1 MSEKII
7 AYVDKTVVKVTGLKV
22 QGFKPVK
29 LEEVL
34 SSKIGRPVRVIGVTS
49 NSLQMDIYGLEPEA
63 ILEDSDG
70 FIKAVSLVPGLTAS
84 EVVQIDK
91 AEKAVTVPVE
101 ELAKNR
107 SSACPK
113 ERWVKSNE

>member
-7 AYVDKTVVKVTGLKV
+7 AYVDKTVVKLTGLKI
-22 QGFKPVK
+22 QGLKPFK
-29 LEEVL
+29 LEEFL

-49 NSLQMDIYGLEPEA
+49 DSLQMDIYGLEPEA
-63 ILEDSDG
+63 VLEDKEG
-70 FIKAVSLVPGLTAS
+70 FIKAISLVPGITAS
-84 EVVQIDK
+84 EVVQIEK

-101 ELAKNR
+101 ELARNR

-113 ERWVKSNE
+113 ERWIKNNE